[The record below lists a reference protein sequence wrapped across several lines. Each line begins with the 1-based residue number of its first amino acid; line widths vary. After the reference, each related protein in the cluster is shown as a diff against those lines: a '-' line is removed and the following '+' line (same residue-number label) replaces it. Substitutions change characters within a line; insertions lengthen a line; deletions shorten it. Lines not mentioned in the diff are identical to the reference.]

1 VSDEIPKTRLAVELG
16 EAARLRVF
24 IRSAELV
31 NGRIAGARLAQPADA
46 AALAALLSHE
56 SIGTRIYTMP
66 SPINAQTMQRFIGA
80 HLEERARG
88 EDILLASFNAMGEA
102 TAYSDVQVWLGWS
115 IANFGGACGLA
126 AVE

>member
-24 IRSAELV
+24 IRRAELV

-56 SIGTRIYTMP
+56 SIGTRISTMP
-66 SPINAQTMQRFIGA
+66 SSINAQTMERFIGA

-102 TAYSDVQVWLGWS
+102 RAYFDVQVWLEWS
-115 IANFGGACGLA
+115 IAKFGGACGLA